1 MTMHEKRSY
10 CAQHM
15 QENLEHNA
23 MKVLKETNPTAM
35 NAEVNSEYRILSTML
50 RERIRRSG

>member
-23 MKVLKETNPTAM
+23 MKVLRETNPTAM
-35 NAEVNSEYRILSTML
+35 NTEVNSEYRILSTML